1 MDGDFR
7 RQHFINLIEGTY
19 TNKAQAQSD
28 PTGHAWV
35 WIQWIKLDENKIQSR
50 QWYHHDGDVY
60 RERNFI
66 VDTEGDNVILRNH
79 TLDWKPI
86 GCDLLWRSFGSGY
99 KTDGE
104 CKFGEIELFYKGMLT
119 QHQYRLWDQGFKNG
133 KRIIGDVNSEFIF
146 DRQIK
151 RR

>member
-1 MDGDFR
+1 MDGNFR

-66 VDTEGDNVILRNH
+66 VDTEGNNVICCGDH
-79 TLDWKPI
+79 SAVVIK
-86 GCDLLWRSFGSGY
+86 
-99 KTDGE
+99 
-104 CKFGEIELFYKGMLT
+104 LT
-119 QHQYRLWDQGFKNG
+119 VSVSLER
-133 KRIIGDVNSEFIF
+133 
-146 DRQIK
+146 
-151 RR
+151 